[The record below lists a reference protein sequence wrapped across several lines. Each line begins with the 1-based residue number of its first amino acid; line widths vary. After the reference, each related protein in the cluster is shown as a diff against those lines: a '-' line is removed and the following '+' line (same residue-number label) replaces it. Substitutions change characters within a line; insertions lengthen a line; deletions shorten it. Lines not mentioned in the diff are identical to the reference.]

1 MILHSSSFIL
11 HFMKGKLS
19 HRETLA
25 LSEPKVMFHRLKHDL
40 KHSRNHL
47 SVNNLQKTS
56 KIAFFSSEGQF
67 LHEDAILE
75 GSKFE

>member
-1 MILHSSSFIL
+1 MVFGAA
-11 HFMKGKLS
+11 K
-19 HRETLA
+19 TLPLA
-25 LSEPKVMFHRLKHDL
+25 NLLFVNRSITN